1 MQPADIAIA
10 LRRRSPWEAMD
21 LGLSMLQRW
30 GRLVYVPHLA
40 VFAATAACAF
50 GLAWW
55 LERPWV
61 ALLAVWWLKPLGDR
75 VVLHVLSR
83 AVFGERLGWRAALS
97 QYPQWLFTGLLT
109 SLLLRWW
116 PNLARSFY
124 LPVRQLEGSRG
135 HDARERRTLLGRRM
149 HGYAVWLT
157 LACILFEWLVLYLSF
172 SLAAF
177 LFLPAKASETMNLWD
192 AVFAGEFWTWSDVF
206 AYATAVAVLEPFYAA
221 AGFALYL
228 NRRSGLEGW
237 DIEVALRK
245 LAERHAAVAAAI
257 LLSVCVLFR
266 PEVSFAQ
273 KNPRH
278 EIREV
283 LKAPEFPHEVPAWE
297 WRARNTSDPRR
308 SGGADLT
315 WLEALVY
322 ALSNAARVILWV
334 AAGAAI
340 AYAIWWAARLMPRAR
355 ASRAEPYRPPSS
367 LFGMDLAPET
377 LPDDV
382 AAAAAALAAE
392 GKLREALGLLYRGAL
407 SELVHRRGVML
418 LPSHTEGEVL
428 RLSPEEKKNFMK
440 SLIDAWRRCAYARQA
455 LAPGEV
461 ERLASDYRT
470 FSSSGSYPDLQRA

>member
-1 MQPADIAIA
+1 VQPADIAIA

-30 GRLVYVPHLA
+30 GRLVYVPHLV
-40 VFAATAACAF
+40 VFAATTACAF

-61 ALLAVWWLKPLGDR
+61 ALLALWWLKPLGDR

-83 AVFGERLGWRAALS
+83 AVFGERLGWRTVLS
-97 QYPQWLFTGLLT
+97 QHAQWLFPGLLPT
-109 SLLLRWW
+109 LLLRWW

-135 HDARERRTLLGRRM
+135 RDARERRTLLGRRM

-157 LACILFEWLVLYLSF
+157 LACLLFEWLVLYLSF
-172 SLAAF
+172 NFAAG
-177 LFLPAKASETMNLWD
+177 LLLPAKAAEGRDFWD
-192 AVFAGEFWTWSDVF
+192 ALFAGDFWTWDDAL
-206 AYATAVAVLEPFYAA
+206 AYAAAVALLEPFYAA

-245 LAERHAAVAAAI
+245 LAERHAAVAAAV
-257 LLSVCVLFR
+257 LLSLGMVFFPQNSL
-266 PEVSFAQ
+266 AQ
-273 KNPRH
+273 KNPRE

-283 LKAPEFPHEVPAWE
+283 LKAPEFPHEIE
-297 WRARNTSDPRR
+297 TTGWRARKKAEPGEL
-308 SGGADLT
+308 SGPDLS
-315 WLEALVY
+315 WLEALGY
-322 ALSNAARVILWV
+322 ALSNAARVILWI
-334 AAGAAI
+334 AAGGAI
-340 AYAIWWAARLMPRAR
+340 AYALWWAARLLPRGA
-355 ASRAEPYRPPSS
+355 APAPAPYRPPAS

-377 LPDDV
+377 LPEDV

-428 RLSPEEKKNFMK
+428 RLSPEENKGFMK

-455 LAPGEV
+455 LDRADIEQ
-461 ERLASDYRT
+461 LAQDYRA
-470 FSSSGSYPDLQRA
+470 FAA